1 MAQGSR
7 KKPLDFDGNPDHVV
21 LMVRVMV
28 RWGRHRTLRGRTC
41 ITRHLLNS
49 NNFATSVALA
59 EVCTILSA
67 ILITIFFKLFI
78 AEHM

>member
-1 MAQGSR
+1 MAQGPL
-7 KKPLDFDGNPDHVV
+7 KKLLDFDGNPDHVM

-59 EVCTILSA
+59 EVCTTLSV
-67 ILITIFFKLFI
+67 ILITIF
-78 AEHM
+78 EHM